1 MTVSLQEG
9 FETACTSSQGLR
21 FPLPDTILREEQG
34 GREKGVGRELPRLR
48 RGNPGPLRYFVRQRY
63 AVIAVLLTAASGL
76 VDDFVVVDVGPIEV
90 SRLWRR
96 NSPKRERVG
105 GRERE
110 CNVLSTVASGPVPPR
125 KLAKSRR
132 EMRAHCRRGDETLG
146 N

>member
-1 MTVSLQEG
+1 MTVTLQEG

-48 RGNPGPLRYFVRQRY
+48 RGNPGPLRYFVRQHY

-96 NSPKRERVG
+96 NSP
-105 GRERE
+105 ERE
-110 CNVLSTVASGPVPPR
+110 SE
-125 KLAKSRR
+125 R
-132 EMRAHCRRGDETLG
+132 EK
-146 N
+146 